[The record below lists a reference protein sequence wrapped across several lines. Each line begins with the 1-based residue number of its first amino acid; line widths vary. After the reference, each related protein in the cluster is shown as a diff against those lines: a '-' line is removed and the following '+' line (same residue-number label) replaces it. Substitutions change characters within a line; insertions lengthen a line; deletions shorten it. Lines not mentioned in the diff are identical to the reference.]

1 MINRRFASDEVAES
15 VSNLSVARSIK
26 LEKQTQGNRGRVRA
40 SLAAARDDSLLF
52 GAWTGLVFVT
62 SVQVGFS

>member
-52 GAWTGLVFVT
+52 GA
-62 SVQVGFS
+62 